1 MRVTSSIL
9 TPAPDTPSSTP
20 APYQTSLLTK
30 RFQPAA
36 ELQKTVIAGIKDLHS
51 LPEMSDKELDAADV
65 RDDSLGLSGPE
76 RQTANQPEANRIV
89 IEAICQ
95 KDGAVE
101 RKCIQQVEQ
110 SMGGGI
116 SGEKGSVPFRG
127 RIVSNSFETD
137 RSTGRRRSH
146 LF

>member
-1 MRVTSSIL
+1 M
-9 TPAPDTPSSTP
+9 
-20 APYQTSLLTK
+20 
-30 RFQPAA
+30 
-36 ELQKTVIAGIKDLHS
+36 DLHS

-116 SGEKGSVPFRG
+116 SGEKRSVPFRG
-127 RIVSNSFETD
+127 RIVLNSFETD